1 MAEGAPIQGE
11 LQTQLMTVMW
21 RLGSGSVEDVRQA
34 LPPRYRGAY
43 TTVQTVLNRLSDR
56 GLLSREK
63 DGRNIVYRP
72 SVTEA
77 QYLSQTIRHTLA
89 GASNDARQAALAELI
104 GGLDSDEL
112 GELRKLAQQAGR
124 ARANRRT

>member
-1 MAEGAPIQGE
+1 MADGAPIQGE

-112 GELRKLAQQAGR
+112 GELRKLSQQAGR
-124 ARANRRT
+124 ARASRRT

>member
-1 MAEGAPIQGE
+1 MADGAPIQGE

-124 ARANRRT
+124 ARASRRT